1 MPIRPEFRHF
11 YRGAH
16 WAMTRARILARAG
29 GRFTLLGE
37 YLGGALCENCGELDG
52 RLGARDEYGVFHDQW
67 ESPEWDWLT
76 RERGVRIQ
84 IGVAHK
90 NHTPGDDRDENL
102 AAWCRRCHLLYDA
115 DHHAFNRATRKDAA
129 RPLLQEIAS

>member
-11 YRGAH
+11 YRGLR
-16 WAMTRARILARAG
+16 WAMTRARMLARAG

-37 YLGGALCENCGELDG
+37 YLGGARCENCRSLDG
-52 RLGARDEYGVFHDQW
+52 AIGIRDYWGNFSTLSKDDAQSVDPKRLV
-67 ESPEWDWLT
+67 T
-76 RERGVRIQ
+76 IQ
-84 IGVAHK
+84 IGVAHR
-90 NHTPGDDRDENL
+90 NHVPGDDRDENL

-115 DHHAFNRATRKDAA
+115 DKHRFTRATRKDAA